1 MMLTICLITKGRDQY
16 FSSMARAIEECL
28 IDPKVNLLII
38 DNGSKPLMKEKIEKW
53 ATGLSRTELVRL
65 ENNVTSA
72 ALIWQEIFKRDL
84 DWALFPSDDDII
96 EPQII
101 NEWRDAVNSNTDIN
115 AFASSLSLID
125 GDGLKSGEVITPSC
139 ASKQGVGR
147 LAAAF
152 HEPPF
157 LWPGLF
163 LRVTQLPRNLPDSRY
178 VFDWWVG
185 IQLLISGKVECTDSI
200 GAYYRVHQDQESR
213 LVSSRRKYFEA
224 LICLDELVTSSLF
237 AARLSRMTYSEK
249 LKFWESLVNSPPIYG
264 DKTFSNIL
272 LASFYRKMLDSCDL
286 VSEKAEFANR
296 FALYNGVLLRK
307 GQVSS
312 IVSGERNP
320 PSILPGNFNL
330 IVVQGS
336 CRKIQDIADLVNS
349 ESAPYSRRVGCFH
362 SKEDSTF
369 LILDCNS
376 LKMLELESAAD
387 ELTLIVSIDY
397 EQKVLGTQTFSSGEI
412 FVLQLL
418 RRFRQISPEFVRRRL
433 RAFRLKNL

>member
-1 MMLTICLITKGRDQY
+1 MNLTICLITKGRDQY

-28 IDPKVNLLII
+28 LDPKVNLLII

-53 ATGLSRTELVRL
+53 AFGLSRTELVRL
-65 ENNVTSA
+65 EKNETSA
-72 ALIWQEIFKRDL
+72 ALIWREIFKRDL

-101 NEWRDAVNSNTDIN
+101 NEWRDAVKTNTAIN

-125 GDGLKSGEVITPSC
+125 GNGLKTGEVITPSC
-139 ASKQGVGR
+139 ASKHGVGR

-163 LRVTQLPRNLPDSRY
+163 LRVTQLPKNLPSSRY

-185 IQLLISGKVECTDSI
+185 IQLLISGEVECTNSI
-200 GAYYRVHQDQESR
+200 GANYRVHQDQESKS
-213 LVSSRRKYFEA
+213 VNSRRKYFEA

-237 AARLSRMTYSEK
+237 ATRLSRMNYGEK
-249 LKFWESLVNSPPIYG
+249 LNFWESLVNSPPIYG
-264 DKTFSNIL
+264 DKTFSQIL
-272 LASFYRKMLDSCDL
+272 LASFYRKILESCEL
-286 VSEKAEFANR
+286 LSEKAEFANR
-296 FALYNGVLLRK
+296 FALYNGVLLRQ
-307 GQVSS
+307 GQVPS
-312 IVSGERNP
+312 IMSGERN
-320 PSILPGNFNL
+320 SSSLLPGNFNL

-336 CRKIQDIADLVNS
+336 CREIQDIADSVNS
-349 ESAPYSRRVGCFH
+349 ESAPFSRRVGCFH
-362 SKEDSTF
+362 SKKDLTF
-369 LILDCNS
+369 LILDCHS

-387 ELTLIVSIDY
+387 ELTMIVSNDY
-397 EQKVLGTQTFSSGEI
+397 ERKILGTQTFSSGEI
-412 FVLQLL
+412 FVLHLL

-433 RAFRLKNL
+433 RAFRLKSH